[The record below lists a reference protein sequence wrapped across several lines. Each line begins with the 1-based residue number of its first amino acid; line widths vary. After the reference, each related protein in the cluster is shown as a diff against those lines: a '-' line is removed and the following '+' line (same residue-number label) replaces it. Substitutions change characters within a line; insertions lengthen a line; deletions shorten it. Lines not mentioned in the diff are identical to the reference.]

1 MRGQLGQVYEKQLV
15 SRVRS
20 FKNTNH
26 RISLFSVVQYEIK
39 VDPLGLS
46 CIRAKSRASSACF
59 KTIRKF
65 AFCDKL
71 WKEGDVLLHS
81 RLSCRRVSRY
91 IRAELLYHAECSR
104 RTLARSEP
112 WHSYSVSGW
121 GGGWLAMKAMS
132 FCYERFGVYC
142 GSLFTVGFTVRFTV
156 SVLLLQMGHAVCWP
170 RLEGVTCTGCDL
182 ASQGKPSL
190 PALLISDLEDVC
202 QSSVLLIAPTPS
214 PQC

>member
-39 VDPLGLS
+39 VGPLGLS

-104 RTLARSEP
+104 SCHIQSLGTVTLFLGELGA
-112 WHSYSVSGW
+112 
-121 GGGWLAMKAMS
+121 GWLWKLCLSAMKDL
-132 FCYERFGVYC
+132 G
-142 GSLFTVGFTVRFTV
+142 FTVGHCLLWGLLSG
-156 SVLLLQMGHAVCWP
+156 SVWVCCYCKWTM
-170 RLEGVTCTGCDL
+170 LFVDL
-182 ASQGKPSL
+182 
-190 PALLISDLEDVC
+190 D
-202 QSSVLLIAPTPS
+202 
-214 PQC
+214 

>member
-81 RLSCRRVSRY
+81 G
-91 IRAELLYHAECSR
+91 AFMQE
-104 RTLARSEP
+104 
-112 WHSYSVSGW
+112 SVKIHKS
-121 GGGWLAMKAMS
+121 
-132 FCYERFGVYC
+132 
-142 GSLFTVGFTVRFTV
+142 
-156 SVLLLQMGHAVCWP
+156 
-170 RLEGVTCTGCDL
+170 
-182 ASQGKPSL
+182 
-190 PALLISDLEDVC
+190 
-202 QSSVLLIAPTPS
+202 
-214 PQC
+214 

>member
-39 VDPLGLS
+39 VGPLDLS

-81 RLSCRRVSRY
+81 GAFMQESVKIHKSWTALSRRVQQ
-91 IRAELLYHAECSR
+91 ELPC
-104 RTLARSEP
+104 SEP

-121 GGGWLAMKAMS
+121 AGGWLAMKAMS

-142 GSLFTVGFTVRFTV
+142 GSLFTVGFTVRFSV
-156 SVLLLQMGHAVCWP
+156 SVLLLQMDHAVCWP
-170 RLEGVTCTGCDL
+170 RLEGVTRTGCDL